1 MINTLARAIF
11 KLFRTTPL
19 IIWVILIVA
28 AFLRLYRIGD
38 FATFLGDQGRDTII
52 MYEIATLQHFPA
64 LGPVTSIGRMFLGPL
79 YYYMMSPWLLLAG
92 YSPVGPAVGVAVLA
106 TVAIWLQFH
115 AVQDMLK
122 DRMTATLS
130 VALTATSWV
139 LIEYNR
145 FSWNPNLLAPLG
157 FFTIWSWYK
166 ALQTKQLRYYLLT
179 GALFSSAMQMH
190 YLGITLVAVFAVTYL
205 LDMARHKAPATSHLW
220 RALCMIGAWAALL
233 APFLLFETIHNF
245 PNIRS
250 VLLLNNNENT
260 QTANRLGE
268 VFSTFSHVVTYT
280 TQQPIQEGLSIVL
293 FLCITI
299 VAIVASLKKQP
310 IGYLCAAFVLMI
322 LTTSLY
328 TGAKFPHYLGT
339 FYILF
344 YTIAAYIIMA
354 LSRNKW
360 VQMALITVFM
370 GVFMYLQ
377 APHYRFLY
385 ENPSRQVA
393 RAKNVADV
401 IAKNTN
407 SSSYRITALPEQYA
421 SYSYRYMLIAFYQAP
436 IDSENKHERGDELFV
451 VCEQECDP
459 RSSPLWDIAFFSP
472 EKTAGIYKADG
483 ATVYKLTR

>member
-19 IIWVILIVA
+19 IVWVIIIIA
-28 AFLRLYRIGD
+28 AFLRLYRIDD

-52 MYEIATLQHFPA
+52 MYEIATLKHFPA

-79 YYYMMSPWLLLAG
+79 YYYLMSPWLLIAG
-92 YSPVGPAVGVAVLA
+92 FNPVGPAIGVAVLA
-106 TVAIWLQFH
+106 TFAIWLQFH
-115 AVQDMLK
+115 AVEDMLK
-122 DRMTATLS
+122 DRMSAILS
-130 VALTATSWV
+130 VAFTATSWV

-157 FFTIWSWYK
+157 FFTIWAWYK
-166 ALQTKQLRYYLLT
+166 ALQTKQLRYYILAGT
-179 GALFSSAMQMH
+179 LFSASMQMH
-190 YLGITLVAVFAVTYL
+190 YLGITLAIVFAITYL
-205 LDMARHKAPATSHLW
+205 FDMAIHKAQPIQHLW
-220 RALCMIGAWAALL
+220 RMLCMVGAWAAVL
-233 APFLLFETIHNF
+233 APFLLFEAIHNF
-245 PNIRS
+245 PNTRS
-250 VLLLNNNENT
+250 VLLLNSNENT

-268 VFSTFSHVVTYT
+268 VFSTFTHVVTYT
-280 TQQPIQEGLSIVL
+280 MQQPLQENVSIILFTCISIVAL
-293 FLCITI
+293 VATI
-299 VAIVASLKKQP
+299 KKQP
-310 IGYLCAAFVLMI
+310 IGYLCTAFVLMI
-322 LTTSLY
+322 LVTSLY

-344 YTIAAYIIMA
+344 YTIVSYIVMMV
-354 LSRNKW
+354 SRNKW
-360 VQMALITVFM
+360 ARLALITVVMGAFM
-370 GVFMYLQ
+370 FLQ
-377 APHYRFLY
+377 APNYRFLY
-385 ENPSRQVA
+385 ENPSRQIA

-401 IAKNTN
+401 IAKNTD

-421 SYSYRYMLIAFYQAP
+421 SYSYRYMLIAYYQSP

-472 EKTAGIYKADG
+472 EKTAGIYHADG